1 MEELLDD
8 IILLSPIDGEIGSIS
23 KQTGE
28 SVRPGETIATI
39 SSSQVKKIVGFV
51 PQPIYLEPKVGME
64 VEIKTRRPTTSGLF
78 SWLGVDRQV
87 ARATVSKV
95 SNRREAVGSGV
106 LRNRAAY
113 KKVLPFTI
121 DLVDLVDA
129 EGEPIKLD
137 IHPGELVDIHFI
149 GAGE

>member
-1 MEELLDD
+1 
-8 IILLSPIDGEIGSIS
+8 
-23 KQTGE
+23 
-28 SVRPGETIATI
+28 
-39 SSSQVKKIVGFV
+39 
-51 PQPIYLEPKVGME
+51 
-64 VEIKTRRPTTSGLF
+64 
-78 SWLGVDRQV
+78 
-87 ARATVSKV
+87 VSKV
-95 SNRREAVGSGV
+95 SNRLEAVGSGV

-129 EGEPIKLD
+129 NGEPIELD

>member
-1 MEELLDD
+1 M
-8 IILLSPIDGEIGSIS
+8 
-23 KQTGE
+23 K
-28 SVRPGETIATI
+28 
-39 SSSQVKKIVGFV
+39 
-51 PQPIYLEPKVGME
+51 
-64 VEIKTRRPTTSGLF
+64 VEIRTRRPTTSGFF

-87 ARATVSKV
+87 ARAKVSKV
-95 SNRREAVGSGV
+95 SNRLEAVGSGV